1 MKMHQF
7 CSLNPNIFSH
17 YCEKSSQ
24 FHFIHQLAPN
34 HKWSCLYQPPAW
46 TGCFTYQS
54 LSAMH
59 EEEIYTSLQWDNP
72 TSETSQKCLTSTKLS
87 GTYCVVM
94 AISWIFCIGLLTTSI
109 FLGIKFFQV
118 STISMQQ
125 QEKLI
130 HQERALLNFT
140 QWKRNHDIQMKYCQ
154 TLMQNSFS
162 LACNCSPCSDNW
174 IQNGKSC
181 YYVSDIWKSW
191 LASKEACLKEGSSL
205 LQIDSKEE
213 MIFSHRF
220 LSPKT
225 CRSSKQAMRTGWK
238 YLRMDF
244 RHLSFGKM
252 APLLPPTCYQQRD
265 PSQPTSS
272 ADSSKTM
279 SFCQITVTTGNILS
293 VRSAH

>member
-7 CSLNPNIFSH
+7 YSLNSNIFSH

-213 MIFSHRF
+213 MVFITKNLQKLKAGYAYWVEISQDG
-220 LSPKT
+220 L
-225 CRSSKQAMRTGWK
+225 Q
-238 YLRMDF
+238 
-244 RHLSFGKM
+244 
-252 APLLPPTCYQQRD
+252 APLLWQDGSSPSPDLLPTKGPQSTNQLCRFLKD
-265 PSQPTSS
+265 N
-272 ADSSKTM
+272 
-279 SFCQITVTTGNILS
+279 VLLS
-293 VRSAH
+293 DNCNNWKYFICEKCSLRCSI

>member
-7 CSLNPNIFSH
+7 YSLNPNIFSH

-109 FLGIKFFQV
+109 FLGIK
-118 STISMQQ
+118 S
-125 QEKLI
+125 
-130 HQERALLNFT
+130 
-140 QWKRNHDIQMKYCQ
+140 
-154 TLMQNSFS
+154 
-162 LACNCSPCSDNW
+162 CNCSPCSDNW

-213 MIFSHRF
+213 MVFITKNLQKLKAGYAYWVEISQDG
-220 LSPKT
+220 L
-225 CRSSKQAMRTGWK
+225 Q
-238 YLRMDF
+238 
-244 RHLSFGKM
+244 
-252 APLLPPTCYQQRD
+252 APLLWQDGSSPSPDLLPTKRPQSTNQLCRFLKD
-265 PSQPTSS
+265 N
-272 ADSSKTM
+272 
-279 SFCQITVTTGNILS
+279 VLLS
-293 VRSAH
+293 DNCNNRKYFICEKCSLRCSI